1 MKRLI
6 AATLA
11 FSLAGSASPVQ
22 AQQMMECF
30 DGRLCVDFNSF
41 KFVVSK
47 IPGAPKYEISRF
59 RGTQSFSIGKFE
71 TILEIDCLEKEFRT
85 VKIKEGERWDNFDP
99 RWSKERDRSLLDMA
113 CAVRD

>member
-47 IPGAPKYEISRF
+47 IPAAPKYEISRF
-59 RGTQSFSIGKFE
+59 KGTRTFSNGKSE
-71 TILEIDCLEKEFRT
+71 AIMEIDCIKEEFRT
-85 VKIKEGERWDNFDP
+85 VKIKEGKRWENFDP
-99 RWSKERDRSLLDMA
+99 RWSPGSDHSLLDMA
-113 CAVRD
+113 CAERD